1 MQWRKTVVSNK
12 PIPCLVGFGGI
23 TPAGRASHNL
33 SYSRMT
39 YDFQSEQEKINYLK
53 SVLSLCGLIDETL
66 DSSEINQFVKSK
78 EEEVL
83 NNTLMRQLDYK
94 FFRETF
100 WTYDYEMPANACAQ
114 LPFQLDPVKHYA
126 SRQHPKALGMS
137 ILGIADAIS
146 DTGLD
151 LKKKIDTYGRDKVG
165 CFAGCAVMNMDR
177 HSGDGLFASHPLGQR
192 ATSKHIS
199 FTLPEM
205 TADFINAYVTG
216 SLGITGHFIGACATS
231 LYNLNAGVEL
241 IKSGKSELVIVGA
254 AEAILGPPAYIGFSA
269 MGAMATDERMKNL
282 QALLG
287 EGEDLNYKNF
297 CRPFGDNMGMVCGE
311 SAGFAILMSDRLA
324 LETGANIRGAFL
336 NVNINADGNKK
347 SISGP
352 GAGNYFSVGKTFK
365 DIEKVFGEKVL
376 QNQSCFIAH
385 GTGTPLN
392 RITESHIMST
402 FAKEFQVGNMPVTS
416 VKSKLGHTMG
426 TAGMDQIWSA
436 LGALDSQKLS
446 GICTIPKLA
455 DDVFTENLDYFLE
468 DREFQDKKDIVF
480 LNSKGFGGNNATSAL
495 ISKDLTLD
503 LINKRYNSSELS
515 KWQGLQEKTL
525 ESRAQN
531 KLAAINNE
539 IEPIY
544 EFDKDV
550 LDLTDLD
557 ISRTNIKTSTGFDY
571 ELSSDLRDEDYS
583 V

>member
-1 MQWRKTVVSNK
+1 MAK
-12 PIPCLVGFGGI
+12 PIPCLVGFGGL
-23 TPAGRASHNL
+23 TPAGRGSHNL
-33 SYSRMT
+33 SYSRMI
-39 YDFQSEQEKINYLK
+39 YDLESEQNKFNYLK
-53 SVLSLCGLIDETL
+53 SVLTLCGLIDETTEAT
-66 DSSEINQFVKSK
+66 EIEQLILSK
-78 EEEVL
+78 ENEVL
-83 NNTLMRQLDYK
+83 ENTLMRKLDYE
-94 FFRETF
+94 FFRNTF
-100 WTYDYEMPANACAQ
+100 WSYDYEMPANACGQ
-114 LPFQLDPVKHYA
+114 LPYRLDPVTHYA

-137 ILGIADAIS
+137 IVGFTDAMS
-146 DTGLD
+146 DAGFD
-151 LKKKIDTYGRDKVG
+151 LRKEIDTYGRDKVG

-177 HSGDGLFASHPLGQR
+177 YSGDGLFASYPMGKR
-192 ATSKHIS
+192 ASSKHIS

-269 MGAMATDERMKNL
+269 MGAMATDERMTNL
-282 QALLG
+282 QQLLG
-287 EGEDLNYKNF
+287 EGDDLDYTKF

-324 LETGANIRGAFL
+324 LEVGANIRGCFL

-365 DIEKVFGEKVL
+365 DIETVFGSKTLQEK
-376 QNQSCFIAH
+376 SCFLAH

-392 RITESHIMST
+392 RITESHIIST
-402 FAKEFQVGNMPVTS
+402 FAKEFGIENLPVTS

-426 TAGMDQIWSA
+426 TAGMDQIWCG
-436 LGALDSQKLS
+436 LGALESQKLT

-455 DDVFTENLDYFLE
+455 DDVFKDNLDFFL
-468 DREFQDKKDIVF
+468 DNKEFSSQKDIAF

-495 ISKDLTLD
+495 ISSSLTEEL
-503 LINKRYNSSELS
+503 LQRRFTEKELKAWKKKREATLKLREKNFELAVNSD
-515 KWQGLQEKTL
+515 
-525 ESRAQN
+525 
-531 KLAAINNE
+531 

-550 LDLTDLD
+550 LDLTDLE
-557 ISRTNIKTSTGFDY
+557 ISKKNIKTKTGFNY
-571 ELSSDLRDEDYS
+571 ALNSDLTKSDF
-583 V
+583 

>member
-1 MQWRKTVVSNK
+1 MAK
-12 PIPCLVGFGGI
+12 PIPCLVGFGGL
-23 TPAGRASHNL
+23 TPAGRGSHNL
-33 SYSRMT
+33 SYSRMI
-39 YDFQSEQEKINYLK
+39 YDLESDQNKFNYLK
-53 SVLSLCGLIDETL
+53 SVLTLCGLIDETTEATQIEQL
-66 DSSEINQFVKSK
+66 ILSK
-78 EEEVL
+78 ENEVL
-83 NNTLMRQLDYK
+83 ENTLMRKLDYE
-94 FFRETF
+94 FFRNTF
-100 WTYDYEMPANACAQ
+100 WSYDYEMPANACGQ
-114 LPFQLDPVKHYA
+114 LPFRLDPVTHYA

-137 ILGIADAIS
+137 IVGFTDAMS
-146 DTGLD
+146 DAGFD
-151 LKKKIDTYGRDKVG
+151 LRKVIDSYGRDKVG

-177 HSGDGLFASHPLGQR
+177 YSGDGLFASYPMGKR
-192 ATSKHIS
+192 ASSKHIS

-269 MGAMATDERMKNL
+269 MGAMATDERMTNL
-282 QALLG
+282 QQLLG
-287 EGEDLNYKNF
+287 EGEDLNYTKF

-324 LETGANIRGAFL
+324 LEVGANIRGCFL

-365 DIEKVFGEKVL
+365 DIETVFGSKTLQEK
-376 QNQSCFIAH
+376 SCFLAH

-392 RITESHIMST
+392 RITESHIVST
-402 FAKEFQVGNMPVTS
+402 FAKEFGIENLPVTS

-426 TAGMDQIWSA
+426 TAGMDQIWCG
-436 LGALDSQKLS
+436 LGALESQKLT

-455 DDVFTENLDYFLE
+455 DDVFKENLDFFLE
-468 DREFQDKKDIVF
+468 NKEFNSQKDIAF

-495 ISKDLTLD
+495 ISSNLTEEL
-503 LINKRYNSSELS
+503 LQRRFTEKELKAWKKKREATLKLREKNFELAVNS
-515 KWQGLQEKTL
+515 
-525 ESRAQN
+525 
-531 KLAAINNE
+531 E
-539 IEPIY
+539 IKPIY

-550 LDLTDLD
+550 LDLTDLE
-557 ISRTNIKTSTGFDY
+557 ISKKNIKTKTGFNY
-571 ELSSDLRDEDYS
+571 ALNSDLTKSDF
-583 V
+583 

>member
-1 MQWRKTVVSNK
+1 MAK
-12 PIPCLVGFGGI
+12 PIPCLVGFGGL
-23 TPAGRASHNL
+23 TPAGRGSHNL
-33 SYSRMT
+33 SYSRMI
-39 YDFQSEQEKINYLK
+39 YDLESDQNKFNYLK
-53 SVLSLCGLIDETL
+53 SVLTLCGLIDETTEAT
-66 DSSEINQFVKSK
+66 EIEQLILSK
-78 EEEVL
+78 ENEVL
-83 NNTLMRQLDYK
+83 ENTLMRKLDYE
-94 FFRETF
+94 FFRNTF
-100 WTYDYEMPANACAQ
+100 WSYDYEMPANACGQ
-114 LPFQLDPVKHYA
+114 LPFRLDPVTHYA

-137 ILGIADAIS
+137 IVGFTDAMS
-146 DTGLD
+146 DAGFD
-151 LKKKIDTYGRDKVG
+151 LRKEIDTYGRDKVG

-177 HSGDGLFASHPLGQR
+177 YSGDGLFASYPMGKR
-192 ATSKHIS
+192 ASSKHIS

-269 MGAMATDERMKNL
+269 MGAMATDERMTNL
-282 QALLG
+282 QQLLG
-287 EGEDLNYKNF
+287 EGDDLDYTKF

-324 LETGANIRGAFL
+324 LEVGANIRGCFL

-365 DIEKVFGEKVL
+365 DIETVFGSKTLQEK
-376 QNQSCFIAH
+376 SCFLAH

-392 RITESHIMST
+392 RITESHIVST
-402 FAKEFQVGNMPVTS
+402 FAKEFGIENLPVTS

-426 TAGMDQIWSA
+426 TAGMDQIWCG
-436 LGALDSQKLS
+436 LGALESQKLT

-455 DDVFTENLDYFLE
+455 DDVFKENLDFFLE
-468 DREFQDKKDIVF
+468 NKEFNSQKDIAF

-495 ISKDLTLD
+495 ISSNLTEEL
-503 LINKRYNSSELS
+503 LQRRFTEKELKAWKKKREATLKLREKNFEL
-515 KWQGLQEKTL
+515 
-525 ESRAQN
+525 
-531 KLAAINNE
+531 AINSD

-550 LDLTDLD
+550 LDLTDLE
-557 ISRTNIKTSTGFDY
+557 ISKKNIKTKTGFNY
-571 ELSSDLRDEDYS
+571 ALNSDLTKSDF
-583 V
+583 

>member
-1 MQWRKTVVSNK
+1 MAK
-12 PIPCLVGFGGI
+12 PIPCLVGFGGL
-23 TPAGRASHNL
+23 TPAGRGSHNL
-33 SYSRMT
+33 SYSRMI
-39 YDFQSEQEKINYLK
+39 YDLESEQNKFNYLK
-53 SVLSLCGLIDETL
+53 SVLTLCGLIDETTEAP
-66 DSSEINQFVKSK
+66 EIEQLILSK
-78 EEEVL
+78 ENEVL
-83 NNTLMRQLDYK
+83 ENTLMRKLDYE
-94 FFRETF
+94 FFRNTF
-100 WTYDYEMPANACAQ
+100 WSYDYEMPANACGQ
-114 LPFQLDPVKHYA
+114 LPYRLDPVTHYA

-137 ILGIADAIS
+137 IVGFTDAMS
-146 DTGLD
+146 DAGLD
-151 LKKKIDTYGRDKVG
+151 LRKEIDTYGRDKVG

-177 HSGDGLFASHPLGQR
+177 YSGDGLFASYPMGKR
-192 ATSKHIS
+192 ASSKHIS

-269 MGAMATDERMKNL
+269 MGAMATDERMTNL
-282 QALLG
+282 QQLLG
-287 EGEDLNYKNF
+287 EGDDLDYTKF

-324 LETGANIRGAFL
+324 LEVGANIRGCFL

-365 DIEKVFGEKVL
+365 DIETVFGTKTLQEK
-376 QNQSCFIAH
+376 SCFLAH

-392 RITESHIMST
+392 RITESHIVST
-402 FAKEFQVGNMPVTS
+402 FAKEFGIENLPVTS

-426 TAGMDQIWSA
+426 TAGMDQIWCG
-436 LGALDSQKLS
+436 LGALESQKLT

-455 DDVFTENLDYFLE
+455 DDVFKENLDFFLE
-468 DREFQDKKDIVF
+468 NKEFNSQKDIAF

-495 ISKDLTLD
+495 ISSNLTEEL
-503 LINKRYNSSELS
+503 LQRRFTEKELKAWKKKREATLQLREKNFELAVNSD
-515 KWQGLQEKTL
+515 
-525 ESRAQN
+525 
-531 KLAAINNE
+531 

-550 LDLTDLD
+550 LDLTDLE
-557 ISRTNIKTSTGFDY
+557 ISKKSIKTKTGFDY
-571 ELSSDLRDEDYS
+571 ALNSDLTKSDF
-583 V
+583 

>member
-1 MQWRKTVVSNK
+1 MAK
-12 PIPCLVGFGGI
+12 PIPCLVGFGGL
-23 TPAGRASHNL
+23 TPAGRGSHNL
-33 SYSRMT
+33 SYSRMI
-39 YDFQSEQEKINYLK
+39 YDLESDQNKFNYLK
-53 SVLSLCGLIDETL
+53 SVLTLCDLIDETTEAP
-66 DSSEINQFVKSK
+66 EIEQLILSK
-78 EEEVL
+78 ENEVL
-83 NNTLMRQLDYK
+83 ENTLMRKLDYE
-94 FFRETF
+94 FFRNTF
-100 WTYDYEMPANACAQ
+100 WSYDYEMPANACGQ
-114 LPFQLDPVKHYA
+114 LPFRLDPVTHYA

-137 ILGIADAIS
+137 IVGFTDAMS
-146 DTGLD
+146 DAGFD
-151 LKKKIDTYGRDKVG
+151 LRKEIDSYGRDKVG

-177 HSGDGLFASHPLGQR
+177 YSGDGLFASYPMGKR
-192 ATSKHIS
+192 ASSKHIS

-269 MGAMATDERMKNL
+269 MGAMATDERMTNL
-282 QALLG
+282 QQLLG
-287 EGEDLNYKNF
+287 EGEDLDYTKF

-311 SAGFAILMSDRLA
+311 SAGFAVLMSDRLA
-324 LETGANIRGAFL
+324 LEVGANIRGCFL

-365 DIEKVFGEKVL
+365 DIETVFGSKTLQEK
-376 QNQSCFIAH
+376 SCFLAH

-392 RITESHIMST
+392 RITESHILST
-402 FAKEFQVGNMPVTS
+402 FAKEFGIENLPVTS

-426 TAGMDQIWSA
+426 TAGMDQIWCG
-436 LGALDSQKLS
+436 LGALESQKLT

-455 DDVFTENLDYFLE
+455 DDVFKDNLDFFLE
-468 DREFQDKKDIVF
+468 NKEFNSQKDIAF

-495 ISKDLTLD
+495 ISSKLTEELLQRRFTD
-503 LINKRYNSSELS
+503 KELKAWKKKREATLKLREKNFELAVNSD
-515 KWQGLQEKTL
+515 
-525 ESRAQN
+525 
-531 KLAAINNE
+531 

-550 LDLTDLD
+550 LDLTDLE
-557 ISRTNIKTSTGFDY
+557 ISKKNIKTKTGFNY
-571 ELSSDLRDEDYS
+571 ALNSDLTKSDF
-583 V
+583 

>member
-1 MQWRKTVVSNK
+1 MAK
-12 PIPCLVGFGGI
+12 PIPCLVGYGGL
-23 TPAGRASHNL
+23 TPAGRGSHNL
-33 SYSRMT
+33 SYSRMI
-39 YDFQSEQEKINYLK
+39 YDLESDQNKFNYLK
-53 SVLSLCGLIDETL
+53 SVLTLCGLIDETTEAP
-66 DSSEINQFVKSK
+66 EIEQLILSK
-78 EEEVL
+78 ENEVL
-83 NNTLMRQLDYK
+83 ENTLMRKLDYE
-94 FFRETF
+94 FFRNTF
-100 WTYDYEMPANACAQ
+100 WSYDYEMPANACGQ
-114 LPFQLDPVKHYA
+114 LPFRLDPVTHYA

-137 ILGIADAIS
+137 IVGFTDAMS
-146 DTGLD
+146 DAGFD
-151 LKKKIDTYGRDKVG
+151 LRKEIDSYGRDKVG

-177 HSGDGLFASHPLGQR
+177 YSGDGLFASYPMGKR
-192 ATSKHIS
+192 ASSKHIS

-269 MGAMATDERMKNL
+269 MGAMATDERMTNL
-282 QALLG
+282 QQLLG
-287 EGEDLNYKNF
+287 EGEDLDYTKF

-324 LETGANIRGAFL
+324 LEVGANIRGCFL

-365 DIEKVFGEKVL
+365 DIETVFGAKTLQEK
-376 QNQSCFIAH
+376 SCFLAH

-392 RITESHIMST
+392 RITESHIVST
-402 FAKEFQVGNMPVTS
+402 FAKEFGIENLPVTS

-426 TAGMDQIWSA
+426 TAGMDQIWCG
-436 LGALDSQKLS
+436 LGALESQKLT

-455 DDVFTENLDYFLE
+455 DDVFKENLDFFLE
-468 DREFQDKKDIVF
+468 NKEFNSQKDIAF

-495 ISKDLTLD
+495 ISSNLTEEL
-503 LINKRYNSSELS
+503 LQRRFTEKELKAWKKKREATLQLREKNFELAVNSD
-515 KWQGLQEKTL
+515 
-525 ESRAQN
+525 
-531 KLAAINNE
+531 

-550 LDLTDLD
+550 LDLTDLE
-557 ISRTNIKTSTGFDY
+557 ISKKSIKTKTGFDY
-571 ELSSDLRDEDYS
+571 ALNSDLTKSDF
-583 V
+583 

>member
-1 MQWRKTVVSNK
+1 MAK
-12 PIPCLVGFGGI
+12 PIPCLVGFGGL
-23 TPAGRASHNL
+23 TPAGRGSHNL
-33 SYSRMT
+33 SYSRMI
-39 YDFQSEQEKINYLK
+39 YDLESDQNKFNYLK
-53 SVLSLCGLIDETL
+53 SVLTLCGLIDETTEAP
-66 DSSEINQFVKSK
+66 EIEQLILSK
-78 EEEVL
+78 ENEVL
-83 NNTLMRQLDYK
+83 ENTLMRKLDYE
-94 FFRETF
+94 FFRNTF
-100 WTYDYEMPANACAQ
+100 WSYDYEMPANACGQ
-114 LPFQLDPVKHYA
+114 LPYRLDPVTHYA

-137 ILGIADAIS
+137 IVGFTDAMS
-146 DTGLD
+146 DAGFD
-151 LKKKIDTYGRDKVG
+151 LRKEIDTYGRDKVG

-177 HSGDGLFASHPLGQR
+177 YSGDGLFASYPMGKR
-192 ATSKHIS
+192 ASSKHIS

-269 MGAMATDERMKNL
+269 MGAMATDERMTNL
-282 QALLG
+282 QQLLG
-287 EGEDLNYKNF
+287 EGDDLDYTKF

-324 LETGANIRGAFL
+324 LEVGANIRGCFL

-365 DIEKVFGEKVL
+365 DIETVFGSKTLQEK
-376 QNQSCFIAH
+376 SCFLAH

-392 RITESHIMST
+392 RITESHIIST
-402 FAKEFQVGNMPVTS
+402 FAKEFRIENLPVTS

-426 TAGMDQIWSA
+426 TAGMDQIWCG
-436 LGALDSQKLS
+436 LGALESQKLT

-455 DDVFTENLDYFLE
+455 DDVFKDNLDFFL
-468 DREFQDKKDIVF
+468 DNKEFGSQKDIAF

-495 ISKDLTLD
+495 ISSSLTEEL
-503 LINKRYNSSELS
+503 LQRRFTEKELKTWKKKREATLKLREKNFEQAVNSD
-515 KWQGLQEKTL
+515 
-525 ESRAQN
+525 
-531 KLAAINNE
+531 

-550 LDLTDLD
+550 LDLTDLE
-557 ISRTNIKTSTGFDY
+557 ISKKNIKTKTGFNY
-571 ELSSDLRDEDYS
+571 ALNSDLTKSDF
-583 V
+583 

>member
-1 MQWRKTVVSNK
+1 MAK
-12 PIPCLVGFGGI
+12 PIPCLVGFGGL
-23 TPAGRASHNL
+23 TPAGRGSHNL
-33 SYSRMT
+33 SYSRMI
-39 YDFQSEQEKINYLK
+39 YDLESEQNKFNYLK
-53 SVLSLCGLIDETL
+53 SVLTLCGLIDETTEAP
-66 DSSEINQFVKSK
+66 EIEQLILSK
-78 EEEVL
+78 ENEVL
-83 NNTLMRQLDYK
+83 ENTLMRKLDYE
-94 FFRETF
+94 FFRNTF
-100 WTYDYEMPANACAQ
+100 WSYDYEMPANACGQ
-114 LPFQLDPVKHYA
+114 LPYRLDPVTHYA

-137 ILGIADAIS
+137 IVGFTDAMS
-146 DTGLD
+146 DAGFD
-151 LKKKIDTYGRDKVG
+151 LRKEIDTYGRDKVG

-177 HSGDGLFASHPLGQR
+177 YSGDGLFASYPMGKR
-192 ATSKHIS
+192 ASSKHIS

-269 MGAMATDERMKNL
+269 MGAMATDERMTNL
-282 QALLG
+282 QQLLG
-287 EGEDLNYKNF
+287 EGDDLDYTKF

-324 LETGANIRGAFL
+324 LEVGANIRGCFL

-365 DIEKVFGEKVL
+365 DIETVFGSKTLQEK
-376 QNQSCFIAH
+376 SCFLAH

-392 RITESHIMST
+392 RITESHIIST
-402 FAKEFQVGNMPVTS
+402 FAKEFGIQNLPVTS

-426 TAGMDQIWSA
+426 TAGMDQIWCG
-436 LGALDSQKLS
+436 LGALESQKLT

-455 DDVFTENLDYFLE
+455 DDVFKDNLDFFL
-468 DREFQDKKDIVF
+468 DNKEFSSQKDIAF

-495 ISKDLTLD
+495 ISSSLTEEL
-503 LINKRYNSSELS
+503 LQRRFTEKELKAWKKKREATLKLREKNFEQAVNSD
-515 KWQGLQEKTL
+515 
-525 ESRAQN
+525 
-531 KLAAINNE
+531 

-550 LDLTDLD
+550 LDLTDLE
-557 ISRTNIKTSTGFDY
+557 ISKKNIKTKTGFNY
-571 ELSSDLRDEDYS
+571 ALNSDLTKSDF
-583 V
+583 

>member
-1 MQWRKTVVSNK
+1 MAK
-12 PIPCLVGFGGI
+12 PIPCLVGFGGL
-23 TPAGRASHNL
+23 TPAGRGSHNL
-33 SYSRMT
+33 SYSRMI
-39 YDFQSEQEKINYLK
+39 YDLESDQNKFNYLK
-53 SVLSLCGLIDETL
+53 SVLTLCGLIDETTEAT
-66 DSSEINQFVKSK
+66 EIEQLILSK
-78 EEEVL
+78 ENEVL
-83 NNTLMRQLDYK
+83 ENTLMRKLDYE
-94 FFRETF
+94 FFRNTF
-100 WTYDYEMPANACAQ
+100 WSYDYEMPANACGQ
-114 LPFQLDPVKHYA
+114 LPFRLDPVTHYA

-137 ILGIADAIS
+137 IVGFTDAMS
-146 DTGLD
+146 DAGFD
-151 LKKKIDTYGRDKVG
+151 LRKEIDTYGRDKVG

-177 HSGDGLFASHPLGQR
+177 YSGDGLFASYPMGKR
-192 ATSKHIS
+192 ASSKHIS

-269 MGAMATDERMKNL
+269 MGAMATDERMTNL
-282 QALLG
+282 QQLLG
-287 EGEDLNYKNF
+287 EGDDLDYTKF

-324 LETGANIRGAFL
+324 LEVGANIRGCFL

-365 DIEKVFGEKVL
+365 DIETVFGSKTLQEK
-376 QNQSCFIAH
+376 SCFLAH

-392 RITESHIMST
+392 RITESHIVST
-402 FAKEFQVGNMPVTS
+402 FAKEFGIENLPVTS

-426 TAGMDQIWSA
+426 TAGMDQIWCG
-436 LGALDSQKLS
+436 LGALESQKLT

-455 DDVFTENLDYFLE
+455 DDVFKDNLDFFLE
-468 DREFQDKKDIVF
+468 NKEFNSQKDIAF

-495 ISKDLTLD
+495 ISSNLTEELLQRRFTD
-503 LINKRYNSSELS
+503 KELKAWKKKRETTLKLREKNFELAVNSD
-515 KWQGLQEKTL
+515 
-525 ESRAQN
+525 
-531 KLAAINNE
+531 

-550 LDLTDLD
+550 LDLTDLE
-557 ISRTNIKTSTGFDY
+557 ISKKNIKTKTGFNY
-571 ELSSDLRDEDYS
+571 ALNSDLTKSDF
-583 V
+583 

>member
-1 MQWRKTVVSNK
+1 MAK
-12 PIPCLVGFGGI
+12 PIPCLVGFGGL
-23 TPAGRASHNL
+23 TPAGRGSHNL
-33 SYSRMT
+33 SYSRMI
-39 YDFQSEQEKINYLK
+39 YDLESDQNKFNYLK
-53 SVLSLCGLIDETL
+53 SVLTLCGLIDETTEAT
-66 DSSEINQFVKSK
+66 EIERLILSK
-78 EEEVL
+78 ENEVL
-83 NNTLMRQLDYK
+83 ENTLMRKLDYE
-94 FFRETF
+94 FFRNTF
-100 WTYDYEMPANACAQ
+100 WSYDYEMPANACGQ
-114 LPFQLDPVKHYA
+114 LPFRLDPVTHYA

-137 ILGIADAIS
+137 IVGFTDAMS
-146 DTGLD
+146 DAGFD
-151 LKKKIDTYGRDKVG
+151 LRKEIDTYGRDKVG

-177 HSGDGLFASHPLGQR
+177 YSGDGLFASYPMGKR
-192 ATSKHIS
+192 ASSKHIS

-269 MGAMATDERMKNL
+269 MGAMATDERMTNL
-282 QALLG
+282 QQLLG
-287 EGEDLNYKNF
+287 EGDDLDYTKF

-324 LETGANIRGAFL
+324 LEVGANIRGCFL

-365 DIEKVFGEKVL
+365 DIETVFGSKTLQEK
-376 QNQSCFIAH
+376 SCFLAH

-392 RITESHIMST
+392 RITESHIVST
-402 FAKEFQVGNMPVTS
+402 FAKEFGIENLPVTS

-426 TAGMDQIWSA
+426 TAGMDQIWCG
-436 LGALDSQKLS
+436 LGALESQKLT

-455 DDVFTENLDYFLE
+455 DDVFKDNLDFFLE
-468 DREFQDKKDIVF
+468 NKEFNSQKDIAF

-495 ISKDLTLD
+495 ISSNLTEEL
-503 LINKRYNSSELS
+503 LQRRFTEKELKAWKKKREATLKLREKNFELAVNSD
-515 KWQGLQEKTL
+515 
-525 ESRAQN
+525 
-531 KLAAINNE
+531 

-550 LDLTDLD
+550 LDLTDLE
-557 ISRTNIKTSTGFDY
+557 ISKKNIKTKTGFNY
-571 ELSSDLRDEDYS
+571 ALNSDLTKSDF
-583 V
+583 

>member
-1 MQWRKTVVSNK
+1 MAK
-12 PIPCLVGFGGI
+12 PIPCLVGFGGL
-23 TPAGRASHNL
+23 TPAGRGSHNL
-33 SYSRMT
+33 SYSRMI
-39 YDFQSEQEKINYLK
+39 YDLESEQNKFNYLK
-53 SVLSLCGLIDETL
+53 SVLTLCGLIDETTEAP
-66 DSSEINQFVKSK
+66 EIEQLILSK
-78 EEEVL
+78 ENEVL
-83 NNTLMRQLDYK
+83 ENTLMRKLDYE
-94 FFRETF
+94 FFRNTF
-100 WTYDYEMPANACAQ
+100 WSYDYEMPANACGQ
-114 LPFQLDPVKHYA
+114 LPYRLDPVTHYA

-137 ILGIADAIS
+137 IVGFTDAMS
-146 DTGLD
+146 DAGFD
-151 LKKKIDTYGRDKVG
+151 LRKEIDTYGRDKVG

-177 HSGDGLFASHPLGQR
+177 YSGDGLFASYPMGKR
-192 ATSKHIS
+192 ASSKHIS

-269 MGAMATDERMKNL
+269 MGAMATDERMTNL
-282 QALLG
+282 QQLLG
-287 EGEDLNYKNF
+287 EGDDLDYTKF

-324 LETGANIRGAFL
+324 LEVGANIRGCFL

-365 DIEKVFGEKVL
+365 DIETVFGSKTLQEKSFFL
-376 QNQSCFIAH
+376 AH

-392 RITESHIMST
+392 RITESHIIST
-402 FAKEFQVGNMPVTS
+402 FAKEFGIENLPVTS

-426 TAGMDQIWSA
+426 TAGMDQIWCG
-436 LGALDSQKLS
+436 LGALESQKLT

-455 DDVFTENLDYFLE
+455 DDVFKDNLDFFL
-468 DREFQDKKDIVF
+468 DNKEFSSQKDIAF

-495 ISKDLTLD
+495 ISSSLTEEL
-503 LINKRYNSSELS
+503 LQRRFTEKELKAWKKKREATLKLREKNFELAVNSD
-515 KWQGLQEKTL
+515 
-525 ESRAQN
+525 
-531 KLAAINNE
+531 

-550 LDLTDLD
+550 LDLTDLE
-557 ISRTNIKTSTGFDY
+557 ISKKNIKTKTGFNY
-571 ELSSDLRDEDYS
+571 ALNSDLTKSDF
-583 V
+583 

>member
-1 MQWRKTVVSNK
+1 MAK
-12 PIPCLVGFGGI
+12 PIPCLVGFGGL
-23 TPAGRASHNL
+23 TPAGRGSHNL
-33 SYSRMT
+33 SYSRMI
-39 YDFQSEQEKINYLK
+39 YDLESDQNKFNYLK
-53 SVLSLCGLIDETL
+53 SVLTLCGLIDETTEAP
-66 DSSEINQFVKSK
+66 EIEQLILSK
-78 EEEVL
+78 ENEVL
-83 NNTLMRQLDYK
+83 ENTLMRKLDYE
-94 FFRETF
+94 FFRNTF
-100 WTYDYEMPANACAQ
+100 WSYDYEMPANACGQ
-114 LPFQLDPVKHYA
+114 LPFRLDPVTHYA

-137 ILGIADAIS
+137 IVGFTDAMS
-146 DTGLD
+146 DAGFD
-151 LKKKIDTYGRDKVG
+151 LRKEIDTYGRDKVG

-177 HSGDGLFASHPLGQR
+177 YSGDGLFASYPMGKR
-192 ATSKHIS
+192 ASSKHIS

-269 MGAMATDERMKNL
+269 MGAMATDERMTNL
-282 QALLG
+282 QQLLG
-287 EGEDLNYKNF
+287 EGDDLDYTKF

-324 LETGANIRGAFL
+324 LEVGANIRGCFL

-365 DIEKVFGEKVL
+365 DIETVFGSKTLQEK
-376 QNQSCFIAH
+376 SCFLAH

-392 RITESHIMST
+392 RVTESHIVST
-402 FAKEFQVGNMPVTS
+402 FAKEFGIENLPVTS

-426 TAGMDQIWSA
+426 TAGMDQIWCG
-436 LGALDSQKLS
+436 LGALESQKLT

-455 DDVFTENLDYFLE
+455 DDVFKDNLDFFLE
-468 DREFQDKKDIVF
+468 NKEFNSQKDIAF

-495 ISKDLTLD
+495 ISSNLTEEL
-503 LINKRYNSSELS
+503 LQRRFTEKELKAWKKKREATLKLREKNFELAVNSD
-515 KWQGLQEKTL
+515 
-525 ESRAQN
+525 
-531 KLAAINNE
+531 

-550 LDLTDLD
+550 LDLTDLE
-557 ISRTNIKTSTGFDY
+557 ISKKNIKTKTGFNY
-571 ELSSDLRDEDYS
+571 ALNSDLTKSDF
-583 V
+583 

>member
-1 MQWRKTVVSNK
+1 MAK
-12 PIPCLVGFGGI
+12 PIPCLVGFGGL
-23 TPAGRASHNL
+23 TPAGRGSHNL
-33 SYSRMT
+33 SYSRMI
-39 YDFQSEQEKINYLK
+39 YDLESDQNKFNYLK
-53 SVLSLCGLIDETL
+53 SVLTLCGLIDETTEAT
-66 DSSEINQFVKSK
+66 EIEQLILSK
-78 EEEVL
+78 ENEVL
-83 NNTLMRQLDYK
+83 ENTLMRKLDYE
-94 FFRETF
+94 FFRNTF
-100 WTYDYEMPANACAQ
+100 WSYDYEMPANACGQ
-114 LPFQLDPVKHYA
+114 LPFRLDPVTHYA

-137 ILGIADAIS
+137 IVGFTDAMS
-146 DTGLD
+146 DAGLD
-151 LKKKIDTYGRDKVG
+151 LRKEIDTYGRDKVG

-177 HSGDGLFASHPLGQR
+177 YSGDGLFASYPMGKR
-192 ATSKHIS
+192 ASSKHIS

-269 MGAMATDERMKNL
+269 MGAMATDERMTNL
-282 QALLG
+282 QQLLG
-287 EGEDLNYKNF
+287 EGDDLDYTKF

-324 LETGANIRGAFL
+324 LEVGANIRGCFL

-365 DIEKVFGEKVL
+365 DIETVFGSKTLQEK
-376 QNQSCFIAH
+376 SCFLAH

-392 RITESHIMST
+392 RITESHIVST
-402 FAKEFQVGNMPVTS
+402 FAKEFGIENLPVTS

-426 TAGMDQIWSA
+426 TAGMDQIWCG
-436 LGALDSQKLS
+436 LGALESQKLT

-455 DDVFTENLDYFLE
+455 DDVFKENLDFFLE
-468 DREFQDKKDIVF
+468 NKEFNSQKDIAF

-495 ISKDLTLD
+495 ISSNLTEELLQRRFTD
-503 LINKRYNSSELS
+503 KELKAWKKKREATLKLREKNFELAVNSD
-515 KWQGLQEKTL
+515 
-525 ESRAQN
+525 
-531 KLAAINNE
+531 

-550 LDLTDLD
+550 LDLTDLE
-557 ISRTNIKTSTGFDY
+557 ISKKNIKTKTGFNY
-571 ELSSDLRDEDYS
+571 ALNSDLTKSDF
-583 V
+583 

>member
-1 MQWRKTVVSNK
+1 MAK
-12 PIPCLVGFGGI
+12 PIPCLVGFGGL
-23 TPAGRASHNL
+23 TPAGRGSHNL
-33 SYSRMT
+33 SYSRMI
-39 YDFQSEQEKINYLK
+39 YDLESDQNKFNYLK
-53 SVLSLCGLIDETL
+53 SVLTLCGLIDETTEAT
-66 DSSEINQFVKSK
+66 EIEQLILSK
-78 EEEVL
+78 ENEVL
-83 NNTLMRQLDYK
+83 ENTLMRKLDYE
-94 FFRETF
+94 FFRNTF
-100 WTYDYEMPANACAQ
+100 WSYDYEMPANACGQ
-114 LPFQLDPVKHYA
+114 LPFRLDPVTHYA

-137 ILGIADAIS
+137 IVGFTDAMS
-146 DTGLD
+146 DAGFD
-151 LKKKIDTYGRDKVG
+151 LRKEIDTYGRDKVG

-177 HSGDGLFASHPLGQR
+177 YSGDGLFASYPMGKR
-192 ATSKHIS
+192 ASSKHIS

-269 MGAMATDERMKNL
+269 MGAMATDERMTNL
-282 QALLG
+282 QQLLG
-287 EGEDLNYKNF
+287 EGDDLDYTKF

-324 LETGANIRGAFL
+324 LEVGANIRGCFL

-365 DIEKVFGEKVL
+365 DIETVFGSKTLQEK
-376 QNQSCFIAH
+376 SCFLAH

-392 RITESHIMST
+392 RINESHIVST
-402 FAKEFQVGNMPVTS
+402 FAKEFGIENLPVTS

-426 TAGMDQIWSA
+426 TAGMDQIWCG
-436 LGALDSQKLS
+436 LGALESQKLT

-455 DDVFTENLDYFLE
+455 DDVFKDNLDFFLE
-468 DREFQDKKDIVF
+468 NKEFNSQKDIAF

-495 ISKDLTLD
+495 ISSNLTEELLQRRFTD
-503 LINKRYNSSELS
+503 KELKAWKKKREATLKLREKNFELAVNSD
-515 KWQGLQEKTL
+515 
-525 ESRAQN
+525 
-531 KLAAINNE
+531 

-550 LDLTDLD
+550 LDLTDLE
-557 ISRTNIKTSTGFDY
+557 ISKKNIKTKTGFNY
-571 ELSSDLRDEDYS
+571 ALNSDLTKSDF
-583 V
+583 

>member
-1 MQWRKTVVSNK
+1 MAK
-12 PIPCLVGFGGI
+12 PIPCLVGFGGL
-23 TPAGRASHNL
+23 TPAGRGSHNL
-33 SYSRMT
+33 SYSRMI
-39 YDFQSEQEKINYLK
+39 YDLESDQNKFNYLK
-53 SVLSLCGLIDETL
+53 SVLTLCGLIDETTEAP
-66 DSSEINQFVKSK
+66 EIEQLILSK
-78 EEEVL
+78 ENEVL
-83 NNTLMRQLDYK
+83 ENTLMRKLDYE
-94 FFRETF
+94 FFRNTF
-100 WTYDYEMPANACAQ
+100 WSYDYEMPANACGQ
-114 LPFQLDPVKHYA
+114 LPFRLDPVTHYA

-137 ILGIADAIS
+137 IVGFTDAMS
-146 DTGLD
+146 DTGFD
-151 LKKKIDTYGRDKVG
+151 LRKEIDSYGRDKVG

-177 HSGDGLFASHPLGQR
+177 YSGDGLFASYPMGKR
-192 ATSKHIS
+192 ASSKHIS

-269 MGAMATDERMKNL
+269 MGAMATDERMTNL
-282 QALLG
+282 QQLLG
-287 EGEDLNYKNF
+287 EGEDLDYTKF

-324 LETGANIRGAFL
+324 LEVGANIRGCFL

-365 DIEKVFGEKVL
+365 DIETVFGSKTLQEK
-376 QNQSCFIAH
+376 SCFLAH

-392 RITESHIMST
+392 RITESHIVST
-402 FAKEFQVGNMPVTS
+402 FAKEFGIENLPVTS

-426 TAGMDQIWSA
+426 TAGMDQIWCG
-436 LGALDSQKLS
+436 LGALESQKLT

-455 DDVFTENLDYFLE
+455 DDVFKENLDFFLE
-468 DREFQDKKDIVF
+468 NKEFNSQKDIAF

-495 ISKDLTLD
+495 ISSNLTEAL
-503 LINKRYNSSELS
+503 LKRRFTDKELKAWKKKREATLKLREKNFELAVNSD
-515 KWQGLQEKTL
+515 
-525 ESRAQN
+525 
-531 KLAAINNE
+531 

-550 LDLTDLD
+550 LDLTDLE
-557 ISRTNIKTSTGFDY
+557 ISKKNIKTKTGFDY
-571 ELSSDLRDEDYS
+571 ALNSDLTKSDF
-583 V
+583 

>member
-1 MQWRKTVVSNK
+1 MAK
-12 PIPCLVGFGGI
+12 PIPCLVGFGGL
-23 TPAGRASHNL
+23 TPAGRGSHNL
-33 SYSRMT
+33 SYSRMI
-39 YDFQSEQEKINYLK
+39 YDLESDQNKFNYLK
-53 SVLSLCGLIDETL
+53 SVLTLCGLIDETTEAP
-66 DSSEINQFVKSK
+66 EIEQLILSK
-78 EEEVL
+78 ENEVL
-83 NNTLMRQLDYK
+83 ENTLMRKLDYE
-94 FFRETF
+94 FFRNTF
-100 WTYDYEMPANACAQ
+100 WSYDYEMPANACGQ
-114 LPFQLDPVKHYA
+114 LPFRLDPVTHYA

-137 ILGIADAIS
+137 IVGFTDAMS
-146 DTGLD
+146 DAGFD
-151 LKKKIDTYGRDKVG
+151 LRKEIDSYGRDKVG

-177 HSGDGLFASHPLGQR
+177 YSGDGLFASHPMGKR
-192 ATSKHIS
+192 ASSKHIS

-269 MGAMATDERMKNL
+269 MGAMATDERMTNL
-282 QALLG
+282 QQLLG
-287 EGEDLNYKNF
+287 EGEDLDYTKF

-324 LETGANIRGAFL
+324 LEVGANIRGCFL

-365 DIEKVFGEKVL
+365 DIETVFGSKTLQEK
-376 QNQSCFIAH
+376 SCFLAH

-392 RITESHIMST
+392 RITESHIVST
-402 FAKEFQVGNMPVTS
+402 FAKEFGIENLPVTS

-426 TAGMDQIWSA
+426 TAGMDQIWCG
-436 LGALDSQKLS
+436 LGALESQKLT

-455 DDVFTENLDYFLE
+455 DDVFKENLDFFLE
-468 DREFQDKKDIVF
+468 NKEFNSQKDIAF

-495 ISKDLTLD
+495 ISSNLTEELLQRRFTD
-503 LINKRYNSSELS
+503 KELKAWKKKRETTLKLREKNFELAVNSD
-515 KWQGLQEKTL
+515 
-525 ESRAQN
+525 
-531 KLAAINNE
+531 

-550 LDLTDLD
+550 LDLTDLE
-557 ISRTNIKTSTGFDY
+557 ISKKNIKTKTGFNY
-571 ELSSDLRDEDYS
+571 ALNSDLTKSDF
-583 V
+583 

>member
-1 MQWRKTVVSNK
+1 MAK
-12 PIPCLVGFGGI
+12 PIPCLVGFGGL
-23 TPAGRASHNL
+23 TPAGRGSHNL
-33 SYSRMT
+33 SYSRMI
-39 YDFQSEQEKINYLK
+39 YDLESEQNKFNYLK
-53 SVLSLCGLIDETL
+53 SVLTLCGLIDETTEAP
-66 DSSEINQFVKSK
+66 EIEQLILSK
-78 EEEVL
+78 ENEVL
-83 NNTLMRQLDYK
+83 ENTLMRKLDYE
-94 FFRETF
+94 FFRNTF
-100 WTYDYEMPANACAQ
+100 WSYDYEMPANACGQ
-114 LPFQLDPVKHYA
+114 LPYRLDPVTHYA

-137 ILGIADAIS
+137 IVGFTDAMS
-146 DTGLD
+146 DAGLD
-151 LKKKIDTYGRDKVG
+151 LRKEIDTYGRDKVG

-177 HSGDGLFASHPLGQR
+177 YSGDGLFASYPMGKR
-192 ATSKHIS
+192 ASSKHIS

-269 MGAMATDERMKNL
+269 MGAMATDERMTNL
-282 QALLG
+282 QQLLG
-287 EGEDLNYKNF
+287 EGDDLDYTKF

-324 LETGANIRGAFL
+324 LEVGANIRGCFL

-365 DIEKVFGEKVL
+365 DIETVFGSKTLQEK
-376 QNQSCFIAH
+376 SCFLAH

-392 RITESHIMST
+392 RITESHIIST
-402 FAKEFQVGNMPVTS
+402 FAKEFGIQNLPVTS

-426 TAGMDQIWSA
+426 TAGMDQIWCG
-436 LGALDSQKLS
+436 LGALESQKLT

-455 DDVFTENLDYFLE
+455 DDVFKDNLDFFL
-468 DREFQDKKDIVF
+468 DNKEFSSQKDIAF

-495 ISKDLTLD
+495 ISSSLTEEL
-503 LINKRYNSSELS
+503 LQRRFTEKELKAWKKKREATLKLREKNFELAVNSD
-515 KWQGLQEKTL
+515 
-525 ESRAQN
+525 
-531 KLAAINNE
+531 

-550 LDLTDLD
+550 FDLTDLE
-557 ISRTNIKTSTGFDY
+557 ISKKNIKTKTGFNY
-571 ELSSDLRDEDYS
+571 ALNSDLTKSDF
-583 V
+583 

>member
-1 MQWRKTVVSNK
+1 MAK
-12 PIPCLVGFGGI
+12 PIPCLVGFGGL
-23 TPAGRASHNL
+23 TPAGRGSHNL
-33 SYSRMT
+33 SYSRMI
-39 YDFQSEQEKINYLK
+39 YDLESEQNKFNYLK
-53 SVLSLCGLIDETL
+53 SVLTLCGLIDETTEAP
-66 DSSEINQFVKSK
+66 EIEQLILSK
-78 EEEVL
+78 ENEVL
-83 NNTLMRQLDYK
+83 ENTLMRKLDYE
-94 FFRETF
+94 FFRNTF
-100 WTYDYEMPANACAQ
+100 WSYDYEMPANACGQ
-114 LPFQLDPVKHYA
+114 LPYRLDPVTHYA

-137 ILGIADAIS
+137 IVGFTDAMS
-146 DTGLD
+146 DAGFD
-151 LKKKIDTYGRDKVG
+151 LRKEIDTYGRDKVG

-177 HSGDGLFASHPLGQR
+177 YSGDGLFASYPMGKR
-192 ATSKHIS
+192 ASSKHIS

-269 MGAMATDERMKNL
+269 MGAMATDERMTNL
-282 QALLG
+282 QQLLG
-287 EGEDLNYKNF
+287 EGDDLDYTKF

-324 LETGANIRGAFL
+324 LEVGANIRGCFL

-365 DIEKVFGEKVL
+365 DIETVFGSKTLQEK
-376 QNQSCFIAH
+376 SCFLAH

-392 RITESHIMST
+392 RITESHIIST
-402 FAKEFQVGNMPVTS
+402 FAKEFGIENLPVTS

-426 TAGMDQIWSA
+426 TAGMDQIWCG
-436 LGALDSQKLS
+436 LGALESQKLT

-455 DDVFTENLDYFLE
+455 DDVFKDNLDFFL
-468 DREFQDKKDIVF
+468 DNKEFSSQKDIAF

-495 ISKDLTLD
+495 ISSSLTEEL
-503 LINKRYNSSELS
+503 LQRRFTEKELKAWKKKREATLKLREKNFEQAVNSD
-515 KWQGLQEKTL
+515 
-525 ESRAQN
+525 
-531 KLAAINNE
+531 

-550 LDLTDLD
+550 LDLTDLE
-557 ISRTNIKTSTGFDY
+557 ISKKNIKTKTGFNY
-571 ELSSDLRDEDYS
+571 ALNSDLTKSDF
-583 V
+583 

>member
-1 MQWRKTVVSNK
+1 MAK
-12 PIPCLVGFGGI
+12 PIPCLVGFGGL
-23 TPAGRASHNL
+23 TPAGRGSHNL
-33 SYSRMT
+33 SYSRMI
-39 YDFQSEQEKINYLK
+39 YDLESEQNKFNYLK
-53 SVLSLCGLIDETL
+53 SVLTLCGLIDETTEAT
-66 DSSEINQFVKSK
+66 EIEQLILSK
-78 EEEVL
+78 ENEVL
-83 NNTLMRQLDYK
+83 ENTLMRKLDYE
-94 FFRETF
+94 FFRNTF
-100 WTYDYEMPANACAQ
+100 WSYDYEMPANACGQ
-114 LPFQLDPVKHYA
+114 LPYRLDPVTHYA

-137 ILGIADAIS
+137 IVGFTDAMS
-146 DTGLD
+146 DAGFD
-151 LKKKIDTYGRDKVG
+151 LRKEIDTYGRDKVG

-177 HSGDGLFASHPLGQR
+177 YSGDGLFASYPMGKR
-192 ATSKHIS
+192 ASSKHIS

-269 MGAMATDERMKNL
+269 MGAMATDERMTNL
-282 QALLG
+282 QQLLG
-287 EGEDLNYKNF
+287 EGDDLDYTKF

-324 LETGANIRGAFL
+324 LEVGANIRGCFL

-365 DIEKVFGEKVL
+365 DIETVFGSKTLQEK
-376 QNQSCFIAH
+376 SCFLAH

-392 RITESHIMST
+392 RITESHIIST
-402 FAKEFQVGNMPVTS
+402 FAKEFGIQNLPVTS

-426 TAGMDQIWSA
+426 TAGMDQIWCG
-436 LGALDSQKLS
+436 LGALESQKLT

-455 DDVFTENLDYFLE
+455 DDVFKDNLDFFL
-468 DREFQDKKDIVF
+468 DNKEFSSQKDIAF

-495 ISKDLTLD
+495 ISSSLTEEL
-503 LINKRYNSSELS
+503 LQRRFTEKELKAWKKKREATLKLREKNFELAVNSD
-515 KWQGLQEKTL
+515 
-525 ESRAQN
+525 
-531 KLAAINNE
+531 

-550 LDLTDLD
+550 LDLTDLE
-557 ISRTNIKTSTGFDY
+557 ISKKNIKTKTGFNY
-571 ELSSDLRDEDYS
+571 ALNSDLTKSDF
-583 V
+583 

>member
-1 MQWRKTVVSNK
+1 MAK
-12 PIPCLVGFGGI
+12 PIPCLVGFGGL
-23 TPAGRASHNL
+23 TPAGRGSHNL
-33 SYSRMT
+33 SYSRMI
-39 YDFQSEQEKINYLK
+39 YDLESDQNKFNYLK
-53 SVLSLCGLIDETL
+53 SVLTLCGLIDETTEAT
-66 DSSEINQFVKSK
+66 EIERLILSK
-78 EEEVL
+78 ENEVL
-83 NNTLMRQLDYK
+83 ENTLMRKLDYE
-94 FFRETF
+94 FFRNTF
-100 WTYDYEMPANACAQ
+100 WSYDYEMPANACGQ
-114 LPFQLDPVKHYA
+114 LPFRLDPVTHYA

-137 ILGIADAIS
+137 IVGFTDAMS
-146 DTGLD
+146 DAGFD
-151 LKKKIDTYGRDKVG
+151 LRKEIDTYGRDKVG

-177 HSGDGLFASHPLGQR
+177 YSGDGLFASYPMGKR
-192 ATSKHIS
+192 ASSKHIS

-269 MGAMATDERMKNL
+269 MGAMATDERMTNL
-282 QALLG
+282 QQLLG
-287 EGEDLNYKNF
+287 EGDDLDYTKF

-324 LETGANIRGAFL
+324 LEVGANIRGCFL

-365 DIEKVFGEKVL
+365 DIETVFGSKTLQEK
-376 QNQSCFIAH
+376 SCFLAH

-392 RITESHIMST
+392 RITESHIVST
-402 FAKEFQVGNMPVTS
+402 FAKEFGIENLPVTS

-426 TAGMDQIWSA
+426 TAGMDQIWCG
-436 LGALDSQKLS
+436 LGALESQKLT

-455 DDVFTENLDYFLE
+455 DDVYKDNLDFFLE
-468 DREFQDKKDIVF
+468 NKEFNSQKDIAF

-495 ISKDLTLD
+495 ISSNLTEEL
-503 LINKRYNSSELS
+503 LQRRFTEKELKAWKKKREATLKLREKNFELAVNSD
-515 KWQGLQEKTL
+515 
-525 ESRAQN
+525 
-531 KLAAINNE
+531 

-550 LDLTDLD
+550 LDLTDLE
-557 ISRTNIKTSTGFDY
+557 ISKKNIKTKTGFNY
-571 ELSSDLRDEDYS
+571 ALNSDLTKSDF
-583 V
+583 

>member
-1 MQWRKTVVSNK
+1 MAK
-12 PIPCLVGFGGI
+12 PIPCLVGFGGL
-23 TPAGRASHNL
+23 TPAGRGSHNL
-33 SYSRMT
+33 SYSRMI
-39 YDFQSEQEKINYLK
+39 YDLESDQNKFNYLK
-53 SVLSLCGLIDETL
+53 SVLTLCGLIDETTEAT
-66 DSSEINQFVKSK
+66 EIEQLILSK
-78 EEEVL
+78 ENEVL
-83 NNTLMRQLDYK
+83 ENTLMRKLDYE
-94 FFRETF
+94 FFRNTF
-100 WTYDYEMPANACAQ
+100 WSYDYEMPANACGQ
-114 LPFQLDPVKHYA
+114 LPFRLDPVTHYA

-137 ILGIADAIS
+137 IVGFTDAMS
-146 DTGLD
+146 DAGFD
-151 LKKKIDTYGRDKVG
+151 LRKEIDTYGRDKVG

-177 HSGDGLFASHPLGQR
+177 YSGDGLFASYPMGKR
-192 ATSKHIS
+192 ASSKHIS

-269 MGAMATDERMKNL
+269 MGAMATDERMTNL
-282 QALLG
+282 QKLLG
-287 EGEDLNYKNF
+287 EGDDLDYTKF

-324 LETGANIRGAFL
+324 LEVGANIRGCFL

-365 DIEKVFGEKVL
+365 DIETVFGSKTLQEK
-376 QNQSCFIAH
+376 SCFLAH

-392 RITESHIMST
+392 RITESHIVST
-402 FAKEFQVGNMPVTS
+402 FAKEFGIENLPVTS

-426 TAGMDQIWSA
+426 TAGMDQIWCG
-436 LGALDSQKLS
+436 LGALESQKLT

-455 DDVFTENLDYFLE
+455 DDVFKDNLDFFLE
-468 DREFQDKKDIVF
+468 NKEFNSQKDIAF

-495 ISKDLTLD
+495 ISSNLTEELLQRRFTD
-503 LINKRYNSSELS
+503 KELKAWKKKREATLKLREKNFELAVNSD
-515 KWQGLQEKTL
+515 
-525 ESRAQN
+525 
-531 KLAAINNE
+531 

-550 LDLTDLD
+550 LDLTDLE
-557 ISRTNIKTSTGFDY
+557 ISKKNIKTKTGFNY
-571 ELSSDLRDEDYS
+571 ALNSDLTKSDF
-583 V
+583 

>member
-1 MQWRKTVVSNK
+1 MAK
-12 PIPCLVGFGGI
+12 PIPCLVGFGGL
-23 TPAGRASHNL
+23 TPAGRGSHNL
-33 SYSRMT
+33 SYSRMI
-39 YDFQSEQEKINYLK
+39 YDLESDQNKFNYLK
-53 SVLSLCGLIDETL
+53 SVLTLCGLIDETTEAT
-66 DSSEINQFVKSK
+66 EIEQLILSK
-78 EEEVL
+78 ENEVL
-83 NNTLMRQLDYK
+83 ENTLMRKLDYE
-94 FFRETF
+94 FFRNTF
-100 WTYDYEMPANACAQ
+100 WSYDYEMPANACGQ
-114 LPFQLDPVKHYA
+114 LPFRLDPVTHYA

-137 ILGIADAIS
+137 IVGFTDAMS
-146 DTGLD
+146 DAGFD
-151 LKKKIDTYGRDKVG
+151 LRKEIDTYGRDKVG

-177 HSGDGLFASHPLGQR
+177 YSGDGLFASYPMGKR
-192 ATSKHIS
+192 ASSKHIS

-216 SLGITGHFIGACATS
+216 SLGITGHFIGACAAS

-269 MGAMATDERMKNL
+269 MGAMATDERMTNL
-282 QALLG
+282 QQLLG
-287 EGEDLNYKNF
+287 EGDDLDYTKF

-324 LETGANIRGAFL
+324 LEVGANIRGCFL

-365 DIEKVFGEKVL
+365 DIETVFGSKTLQEK
-376 QNQSCFIAH
+376 SCFLAH

-392 RITESHIMST
+392 RITESHIVST
-402 FAKEFQVGNMPVTS
+402 FAKEFGIENLPVTS

-426 TAGMDQIWSA
+426 TAGMYQIWCG
-436 LGALDSQKLS
+436 LGELESQKLT

-455 DDVFTENLDYFLE
+455 DDVFKDNLDFFLE
-468 DREFQDKKDIVF
+468 NKEFNSQKDIAF

-495 ISKDLTLD
+495 ISSNLTEEL
-503 LINKRYNSSELS
+503 LQRRFTEKELKAWKKKREATLKLREKNFELAVNSD
-515 KWQGLQEKTL
+515 
-525 ESRAQN
+525 
-531 KLAAINNE
+531 

-550 LDLTDLD
+550 LDLTDLE
-557 ISRTNIKTSTGFDY
+557 ISKKNIKTKTGFNY
-571 ELSSDLRDEDYS
+571 ALNSDLTKSDF
-583 V
+583 

>member
-1 MQWRKTVVSNK
+1 MAK
-12 PIPCLVGFGGI
+12 PIPCLVGFGGL
-23 TPAGRASHNL
+23 TPAGRGSHNL
-33 SYSRMT
+33 SYSRMI
-39 YDFQSEQEKINYLK
+39 YDLESEQNKFNYLK
-53 SVLSLCGLIDETL
+53 SVLTLCGLIDETTEAP
-66 DSSEINQFVKSK
+66 EIEQLILSK
-78 EEEVL
+78 ENEVL
-83 NNTLMRQLDYK
+83 ENTLMRKLDYE
-94 FFRETF
+94 FFRNTF
-100 WTYDYEMPANACAQ
+100 WSYDYEMPANACGQ
-114 LPFQLDPVKHYA
+114 LPYRLDPVTHYA

-137 ILGIADAIS
+137 IVGFTDAMS
-146 DTGLD
+146 DAGFD
-151 LKKKIDTYGRDKVG
+151 LRKEIDTYGRDKVG

-177 HSGDGLFASHPLGQR
+177 YSGDGLFASYPMGKR
-192 ATSKHIS
+192 ASSKHIS

-269 MGAMATDERMKNL
+269 MGAMATDERMTNL
-282 QALLG
+282 QQLLG
-287 EGEDLNYKNF
+287 EGDDLDYTKF

-324 LETGANIRGAFL
+324 LEVGANIRGCFL

-365 DIEKVFGEKVL
+365 DIETVFGSKTLQEK
-376 QNQSCFIAH
+376 SCFLAH

-392 RITESHIMST
+392 RITESHIIST
-402 FAKEFQVGNMPVTS
+402 FAKEFGIENLPVTS

-426 TAGMDQIWSA
+426 TAGMDQIWCG
-436 LGALDSQKLS
+436 LGALESQKLT

-455 DDVFTENLDYFLE
+455 DDVFKDNLDFFL
-468 DREFQDKKDIVF
+468 DNKEFSSQKDIAF

-495 ISKDLTLD
+495 ISSSLTEEL
-503 LINKRYNSSELS
+503 LQRRFTEKELKAWKKKREATLKLREKNFELAVNSD
-515 KWQGLQEKTL
+515 
-525 ESRAQN
+525 
-531 KLAAINNE
+531 

-550 LDLTDLD
+550 LDLTDLE
-557 ISRTNIKTSTGFDY
+557 ISKKNIKTKTGFNY
-571 ELSSDLRDEDYS
+571 ALNSDLTKSDF
-583 V
+583 

>member
-1 MQWRKTVVSNK
+1 MAK
-12 PIPCLVGFGGI
+12 PIPCLVGYGGL
-23 TPAGRASHNL
+23 TPAGRGSHNL
-33 SYSRMT
+33 SYSRMI
-39 YDFQSEQEKINYLK
+39 YDLESDQNKFNYLK
-53 SVLSLCGLIDETL
+53 SVLTLCGLIDETTEAP
-66 DSSEINQFVKSK
+66 EIEQLILSK
-78 EEEVL
+78 ENEVL
-83 NNTLMRQLDYK
+83 ENTLMRKLDYE
-94 FFRETF
+94 FFRNTF
-100 WTYDYEMPANACAQ
+100 WSYDYEMPANACGQ
-114 LPFQLDPVKHYA
+114 LPFRLDPVTHYA

-137 ILGIADAIS
+137 IVGFTDAMS
-146 DTGLD
+146 DAGFD
-151 LKKKIDTYGRDKVG
+151 LRKEIDSYGRDKVG

-177 HSGDGLFASHPLGQR
+177 YSGDGLFASYPMGKR
-192 ATSKHIS
+192 ASSKHIS

-269 MGAMATDERMKNL
+269 MGAMATDERMTNL
-282 QALLG
+282 QQLLG
-287 EGEDLNYKNF
+287 EGDDLDYTKF

-324 LETGANIRGAFL
+324 LEVGANIRGCFL

-365 DIEKVFGEKVL
+365 DIETVFGAKTLQEK
-376 QNQSCFIAH
+376 SCFLAH

-392 RITESHIMST
+392 RITESHIVST
-402 FAKEFQVGNMPVTS
+402 FAKEFGIENLPVTS

-426 TAGMDQIWSA
+426 TAGMDQIWCG
-436 LGALDSQKLS
+436 LGALESQKLT

-455 DDVFTENLDYFLE
+455 DDVFKENLDFFLE
-468 DREFQDKKDIVF
+468 NKEFNSQKDIAF

-495 ISKDLTLD
+495 ISSNLTEEL
-503 LINKRYNSSELS
+503 LQRRFTEKELKAWKKKREATLQLREKNFELAVNSD
-515 KWQGLQEKTL
+515 
-525 ESRAQN
+525 
-531 KLAAINNE
+531 

-550 LDLTDLD
+550 LDLTDLE
-557 ISRTNIKTSTGFDY
+557 ISKKSIKTKTGFDY
-571 ELSSDLRDEDYS
+571 ALNSDLTKSDF
-583 V
+583 

>member
-1 MQWRKTVVSNK
+1 MAK
-12 PIPCLVGFGGI
+12 PIPCLVGFGGL
-23 TPAGRASHNL
+23 TPAGRGSHNL
-33 SYSRMT
+33 SYSRMI
-39 YDFQSEQEKINYLK
+39 YDLESEQNKFNYLK
-53 SVLSLCGLIDETL
+53 SVLTLCSLIDETTEAP
-66 DSSEINQFVKSK
+66 EIEQLILSK
-78 EEEVL
+78 ENEVL
-83 NNTLMRQLDYK
+83 ENTLMRKLDYE
-94 FFRETF
+94 FFRNTF
-100 WTYDYEMPANACAQ
+100 WSYDYEMPANACGQ
-114 LPFQLDPVKHYA
+114 LPYRLDPVTHYA

-137 ILGIADAIS
+137 IVGFTDAMS
-146 DTGLD
+146 DAGFD
-151 LKKKIDTYGRDKVG
+151 LRKEIDTYGRDKVG

-177 HSGDGLFASHPLGQR
+177 YSGDGLFASYPMGKR
-192 ATSKHIS
+192 ASSKHIS

-269 MGAMATDERMKNL
+269 MGAMATDERMTNL
-282 QALLG
+282 QQLLG
-287 EGEDLNYKNF
+287 EGDDLDYTKF

-324 LETGANIRGAFL
+324 LEVGANIRGCFL

-365 DIEKVFGEKVL
+365 DIETVFGSKTLQEK
-376 QNQSCFIAH
+376 SCFLAH

-392 RITESHIMST
+392 RITESHIIST
-402 FAKEFQVGNMPVTS
+402 FAKEFGIENLPVTS

-426 TAGMDQIWSA
+426 TAGMDQIWCG
-436 LGALDSQKLS
+436 LGALESQKLT

-455 DDVFTENLDYFLE
+455 DDVFKDNLDFFL
-468 DREFQDKKDIVF
+468 DNKEFSSQKDIAF

-495 ISKDLTLD
+495 ISSSLTEEL
-503 LINKRYNSSELS
+503 LQRRFTEKELKAWKKKREATLKLREKNFELAVNSD
-515 KWQGLQEKTL
+515 
-525 ESRAQN
+525 
-531 KLAAINNE
+531 

-550 LDLTDLD
+550 LDLTDLE
-557 ISRTNIKTSTGFDY
+557 ISKKNIKTKTGFNY
-571 ELSSDLRDEDYS
+571 ALNSDLTKSDF
-583 V
+583 

>member
-1 MQWRKTVVSNK
+1 MAK
-12 PIPCLVGFGGI
+12 PIPCLVGFGGL
-23 TPAGRASHNL
+23 TPAGRGSHNL
-33 SYSRMT
+33 SYSRMI
-39 YDFQSEQEKINYLK
+39 YDLESEQNKFNYLK
-53 SVLSLCGLIDETL
+53 SVLTLCGLIDETTEAT
-66 DSSEINQFVKSK
+66 EIEQLILSK
-78 EEEVL
+78 ENEVL
-83 NNTLMRQLDYK
+83 ENTLMRKLDYE
-94 FFRETF
+94 FFRNTF
-100 WTYDYEMPANACAQ
+100 WSYDYEMPANACGQ
-114 LPFQLDPVKHYA
+114 LPYRLDPVTHYA

-137 ILGIADAIS
+137 IIGFSDAMS
-146 DTGLD
+146 DAGFD
-151 LKKKIDTYGRDKVG
+151 LRKEIDSYGRDKVG

-177 HSGDGLFASHPLGQR
+177 YSGDGLFASYPMGKR
-192 ATSKHIS
+192 ASSKHIS

-269 MGAMATDERMKNL
+269 MGAMATDERMTNL
-282 QALLG
+282 QQLLG
-287 EGEDLNYKNF
+287 EGDDLDYTKF

-324 LETGANIRGAFL
+324 LEVGANIRGCFL

-365 DIEKVFGEKVL
+365 DIETVFGSKTLQEK
-376 QNQSCFIAH
+376 SCFLAH

-392 RITESHIMST
+392 RITESHIIST
-402 FAKEFQVGNMPVTS
+402 FAKEFGIQNLPVTS

-426 TAGMDQIWSA
+426 TAGMDQIWCG
-436 LGALDSQKLS
+436 LGALESQKLT

-455 DDVFTENLDYFLE
+455 DDVFKDNLDFFL
-468 DREFQDKKDIVF
+468 DNKEFSSQKDIAF

-495 ISKDLTLD
+495 ISSSLTEEL
-503 LINKRYNSSELS
+503 LQRRFTEKELKAWKKKREATLKLREKNFELAVNSD
-515 KWQGLQEKTL
+515 
-525 ESRAQN
+525 
-531 KLAAINNE
+531 

-550 LDLTDLD
+550 LDLTDLE
-557 ISRTNIKTSTGFDY
+557 ISKKNIKTKTGFNY
-571 ELSSDLRDEDYS
+571 ALNSDLTKSDF
-583 V
+583 

>member
-1 MQWRKTVVSNK
+1 MAK
-12 PIPCLVGFGGI
+12 PIPCLVGFGGL

-33 SYSRMT
+33 SYSRMI
-39 YDFQSEQEKINYLK
+39 YDLESDQNKFNYLK
-53 SVLSLCGLIDETL
+53 SVLTLCGLIDGT
-66 DSSEINQFVKSK
+66 SKAPEIEQLILSK
-78 EEEVL
+78 ENEVL
-83 NNTLMRQLDYK
+83 ENTLMRKLDYE
-94 FFRETF
+94 FFRNTF
-100 WTYDYEMPANACAQ
+100 WSYDYEMPANACGQ
-114 LPFQLDPVKHYA
+114 LPFRLDPVTHYA

-137 ILGIADAIS
+137 IVGFTDAMT
-146 DTGLD
+146 DAGFD
-151 LKKKIDTYGRDKVG
+151 LRKEIDTYGRDKVG

-177 HSGDGLFASHPLGQR
+177 YSGDGLFASYPMGKR
-192 ATSKHIS
+192 ASSKHIS

-269 MGAMATDERMKNL
+269 MGAMATDERMNNL
-282 QALLG
+282 QQLLG
-287 EGEDLNYKNF
+287 EGDDLDYTKF

-324 LETGANIRGAFL
+324 LELGANIRGCFL

-365 DIEKVFGEKVL
+365 DIETVFGSKTLQEK
-376 QNQSCFIAH
+376 SCFLAH

-392 RITESHIMST
+392 RITESHIIST
-402 FAKEFQVGNMPVTS
+402 FAKEFGIENLPVTS

-426 TAGMDQIWSA
+426 TAGMDQIWCG
-436 LGALDSQKLS
+436 LGALESQKLT

-455 DDVFTENLDYFLE
+455 DDVFKDNLDFFLE
-468 DREFQDKKDIVF
+468 NKEFNSQKDIAF

-495 ISKDLTLD
+495 ISSNLTEEL
-503 LINKRYNSSELS
+503 LQRRFTEKELKAWKNKREATL
-515 KWQGLQEKTL
+515 KLREKNFDL
-525 ESRAQN
+525 
-531 KLAAINNE
+531 AINSD
-539 IEPIY
+539 IKPIY

-550 LDLTDLD
+550 LDLTDLE
-557 ISRTNIKTSTGFDY
+557 ISKKNIKTKTGFNY
-571 ELSSDLRDEDYS
+571 ALNSDLIKSDF
-583 V
+583 

>member
-1 MQWRKTVVSNK
+1 MAK
-12 PIPCLVGFGGI
+12 PIPCLVGFGGL
-23 TPAGRASHNL
+23 TPAGRGSHNL
-33 SYSRMT
+33 SYSRMI
-39 YDFQSEQEKINYLK
+39 YDLESDQNKFNYLK
-53 SVLSLCGLIDETL
+53 SVLTLCGLIDETTEAT
-66 DSSEINQFVKSK
+66 EIEQLILSK
-78 EEEVL
+78 ENEVL
-83 NNTLMRQLDYK
+83 ENTLMRKLDYE
-94 FFRETF
+94 FFRNTF
-100 WTYDYEMPANACAQ
+100 WSYDYEMPANACGQ
-114 LPFQLDPVKHYA
+114 LPFRLDPVTHYA

-137 ILGIADAIS
+137 IVGFTDAMS
-146 DTGLD
+146 DAGFD
-151 LKKKIDTYGRDKVG
+151 LRKEIDTYGRDKVG

-177 HSGDGLFASHPLGQR
+177 YSGDGLFASYPMGKR
-192 ATSKHIS
+192 ASSKHIS

-269 MGAMATDERMKNL
+269 MGAMATDERMTNL
-282 QALLG
+282 QQLLG
-287 EGEDLNYKNF
+287 EGDDLDYTKF

-324 LETGANIRGAFL
+324 LEVGANIRGCFL

-365 DIEKVFGEKVL
+365 DIETVFGSKTLQEK
-376 QNQSCFIAH
+376 SCFLAH

-392 RITESHIMST
+392 RITESHIVST
-402 FAKEFQVGNMPVTS
+402 FAKEFGIENLPVTS

-426 TAGMDQIWSA
+426 TAGMDQIWCG
-436 LGALDSQKLS
+436 LGALESQKLT

-455 DDVFTENLDYFLE
+455 DDVFKDNLDFFLE
-468 DREFQDKKDIVF
+468 NKEFNSQKDIAF

-495 ISKDLTLD
+495 ISSNLTEEL
-503 LINKRYNSSELS
+503 LQRRFTEKELKTWKKKREATLKLREKNFELAVNSD
-515 KWQGLQEKTL
+515 
-525 ESRAQN
+525 
-531 KLAAINNE
+531 

-550 LDLTDLD
+550 LDLTDLE
-557 ISRTNIKTSTGFDY
+557 ISKKNIKTKTGFNY
-571 ELSSDLRDEDYS
+571 ALNSDLTKSDF
-583 V
+583 

>member
-1 MQWRKTVVSNK
+1 MAK
-12 PIPCLVGFGGI
+12 PIPCLVGFGGL
-23 TPAGRASHNL
+23 TPAGRGSHNL
-33 SYSRMT
+33 SYSRMI
-39 YDFQSEQEKINYLK
+39 YDLESDQNKFNYLK
-53 SVLSLCGLIDETL
+53 SVLTLCGLIDETTEAT
-66 DSSEINQFVKSK
+66 EIEQLILSK
-78 EEEVL
+78 ENEVL
-83 NNTLMRQLDYK
+83 ENTLMRKLDYE
-94 FFRETF
+94 FFRNTF
-100 WTYDYEMPANACAQ
+100 WSYDYEMPANACGQ
-114 LPFQLDPVKHYA
+114 LPFRLDPVTHYA

-137 ILGIADAIS
+137 IVGFTDAMS
-146 DTGLD
+146 DAGLD
-151 LKKKIDTYGRDKVG
+151 LRKEIDTYGRDKVG

-177 HSGDGLFASHPLGQR
+177 YSGDGLFASYPMGKR
-192 ATSKHIS
+192 ASSKHIS

-269 MGAMATDERMKNL
+269 MGAMATDERMTNL
-282 QALLG
+282 QQLLG
-287 EGEDLNYKNF
+287 EGDDLDYTKF

-324 LETGANIRGAFL
+324 LEVGANIRGCFL

-365 DIEKVFGEKVL
+365 DIETVFGSKTLQEK
-376 QNQSCFIAH
+376 SCFLAH

-392 RITESHIMST
+392 RITESHIVST
-402 FAKEFQVGNMPVTS
+402 FAKEFGIENLPVTS

-426 TAGMDQIWSA
+426 TAGMDQIWCG
-436 LGALDSQKLS
+436 LGALESQKLT

-455 DDVFTENLDYFLE
+455 DDVFKDNLDFFLE
-468 DREFQDKKDIVF
+468 NKEFNSQKDIAF

-495 ISKDLTLD
+495 ISSNLTEELLQRRFTD
-503 LINKRYNSSELS
+503 KELKAWKKKREATLKLREKNFELAVNSD
-515 KWQGLQEKTL
+515 
-525 ESRAQN
+525 
-531 KLAAINNE
+531 

-550 LDLTDLD
+550 LDLTHLE
-557 ISRTNIKTSTGFDY
+557 ISKKNIKTKTGFNY
-571 ELSSDLRDEDYS
+571 ALNSDLTKSDF
-583 V
+583 

>member
-1 MQWRKTVVSNK
+1 MAK
-12 PIPCLVGFGGI
+12 PIPCLVGFGGL
-23 TPAGRASHNL
+23 TPAGRGSHNL
-33 SYSRMT
+33 SYSRMI
-39 YDFQSEQEKINYLK
+39 YDLESEQNKLNYLK
-53 SVLSLCGLIDETL
+53 SVLTLCGLIDETTEAP
-66 DSSEINQFVKSK
+66 EIEQLILSK
-78 EEEVL
+78 ENEVL
-83 NNTLMRQLDYK
+83 ENTLMRKLDYE
-94 FFRETF
+94 FFRNTF
-100 WTYDYEMPANACAQ
+100 WSYDYEMPANACGQ
-114 LPFQLDPVKHYA
+114 LPYRLDPVTHYA

-137 ILGIADAIS
+137 IVGFTDAMS
-146 DTGLD
+146 DAGFD
-151 LKKKIDTYGRDKVG
+151 LRKEIDTYGRDKVG

-177 HSGDGLFASHPLGQR
+177 YSGDGLFASYPMGKR
-192 ATSKHIS
+192 ASSKHIS

-269 MGAMATDERMKNL
+269 MGAMATDERMTNL
-282 QALLG
+282 QQLLG
-287 EGEDLNYKNF
+287 EGDDLDYTKF

-324 LETGANIRGAFL
+324 LEVGANIRGCFL

-365 DIEKVFGEKVL
+365 DIETVFGSKTLQEK
-376 QNQSCFIAH
+376 SCFLAH

-392 RITESHIMST
+392 RITESHIIST
-402 FAKEFQVGNMPVTS
+402 FAKEFGIQNLPVTS

-426 TAGMDQIWSA
+426 TAGMDQIWCG
-436 LGALDSQKLS
+436 LGALESQKLT

-455 DDVFTENLDYFLE
+455 DDVFKDNLDFFL
-468 DREFQDKKDIVF
+468 DNKEFSSQKDIAF

-495 ISKDLTLD
+495 ISSSLTEEL
-503 LINKRYNSSELS
+503 LQRRFTEKELKAWKKKREATLKLREKNFELAVNSD
-515 KWQGLQEKTL
+515 
-525 ESRAQN
+525 
-531 KLAAINNE
+531 

-550 LDLTDLD
+550 LDLTDLE
-557 ISRTNIKTSTGFDY
+557 ISKKNIKTKTGFNY
-571 ELSSDLRDEDYS
+571 ALNSDLTKSDF
-583 V
+583 

>member
-1 MQWRKTVVSNK
+1 MAK
-12 PIPCLVGFGGI
+12 PIPCLVGFGGL
-23 TPAGRASHNL
+23 TPAGRGSHNL
-33 SYSRMT
+33 SYSRMI
-39 YDFQSEQEKINYLK
+39 YDLESDQNKFNYLK
-53 SVLSLCGLIDETL
+53 SVLTLCGLIDETTEAT
-66 DSSEINQFVKSK
+66 EIEQLILSK
-78 EEEVL
+78 ENEVL
-83 NNTLMRQLDYK
+83 ENTLMRKLDYE
-94 FFRETF
+94 FFRNTF
-100 WTYDYEMPANACAQ
+100 WSYDYEMPANACGQ
-114 LPFQLDPVKHYA
+114 LPFRLDPVTHYA

-137 ILGIADAIS
+137 IVGFTDAMS
-146 DTGLD
+146 DAGFD
-151 LKKKIDTYGRDKVG
+151 LRKEIDTYGRDKVG

-177 HSGDGLFASHPLGQR
+177 YSGDGLFASYPMGKR
-192 ATSKHIS
+192 ASSKHIS

-269 MGAMATDERMKNL
+269 MGAMATDERMTNL
-282 QALLG
+282 QQLLG
-287 EGEDLNYKNF
+287 EGDDLDYTKF

-324 LETGANIRGAFL
+324 LEVGANIRGCFL

-365 DIEKVFGEKVL
+365 DIETVFGSKTLQEK
-376 QNQSCFIAH
+376 SCFLAH

-392 RITESHIMST
+392 RITESHIVST
-402 FAKEFQVGNMPVTS
+402 FAKEFGIENLPVTS

-426 TAGMDQIWSA
+426 TAGMDQIWCG
-436 LGALDSQKLS
+436 LGALESQKLT

-455 DDVFTENLDYFLE
+455 DDVFKDNLDFFLE
-468 DREFQDKKDIVF
+468 NKEFNSQKDIAF

-495 ISKDLTLD
+495 ISSNLTEEL
-503 LINKRYNSSELS
+503 LQRRFTEKELKAWKKKREATLKLREKNFEL
-515 KWQGLQEKTL
+515 
-525 ESRAQN
+525 
-531 KLAAINNE
+531 AINSD

-550 LDLTDLD
+550 LDLTDLE
-557 ISRTNIKTSTGFDY
+557 ISKKNIKTKTGFNY
-571 ELSSDLRDEDYS
+571 ALNSDLTKSDF
-583 V
+583 

>member
-1 MQWRKTVVSNK
+1 MAK
-12 PIPCLVGFGGI
+12 PIPCLVGFGGL
-23 TPAGRASHNL
+23 TPAGRGSHNL
-33 SYSRMT
+33 SYSRMI
-39 YDFQSEQEKINYLK
+39 YDLESDQNKFNYLK
-53 SVLSLCGLIDETL
+53 SVLTLCGLIDETTEAP
-66 DSSEINQFVKSK
+66 EIEQLILSK
-78 EEEVL
+78 ENEVL
-83 NNTLMRQLDYK
+83 ENTLMRKLDYE
-94 FFRETF
+94 FFRNTF
-100 WTYDYEMPANACAQ
+100 WSYDYEMPANACGQ
-114 LPFQLDPVKHYA
+114 LPFRLDPVTHYA

-137 ILGIADAIS
+137 IVGFTDAMS
-146 DTGLD
+146 DAGFD
-151 LKKKIDTYGRDKVG
+151 LRKEIDTYGRDKVG

-177 HSGDGLFASHPLGQR
+177 YSGDGLFASYPMGKR
-192 ATSKHIS
+192 ASSKHIS

-269 MGAMATDERMKNL
+269 MGAMATDERMTNL
-282 QALLG
+282 QQLLG
-287 EGEDLNYKNF
+287 EGDDLDYTKF

-324 LETGANIRGAFL
+324 LEVGANIRGCFL

-365 DIEKVFGEKVL
+365 DIETVFGSKTLQEK
-376 QNQSCFIAH
+376 SCFLAH

-392 RITESHIMST
+392 RVTESHIVST
-402 FAKEFQVGNMPVTS
+402 FAKEFGIENLPVTS

-426 TAGMDQIWSA
+426 TAGMDQIWCG
-436 LGALDSQKLS
+436 LGALESQKLT

-455 DDVFTENLDYFLE
+455 DDVFKDNLDFFLE
-468 DREFQDKKDIVF
+468 NKEFNSQKDIAF

-495 ISKDLTLD
+495 ISSNLTEELLQRRFTD
-503 LINKRYNSSELS
+503 KELKAWKKKREATLKLREKNFELAVNSD
-515 KWQGLQEKTL
+515 
-525 ESRAQN
+525 
-531 KLAAINNE
+531 

-550 LDLTDLD
+550 LDLTDLE
-557 ISRTNIKTSTGFDY
+557 ISKKNIKTKTGFNY
-571 ELSSDLRDEDYS
+571 ALNSDLTKSDF
-583 V
+583 

>member
-1 MQWRKTVVSNK
+1 MAK
-12 PIPCLVGFGGI
+12 PIPCLVGFGGL
-23 TPAGRASHNL
+23 TPAGRGSHNL
-33 SYSRMT
+33 SYSRMI
-39 YDFQSEQEKINYLK
+39 YDLESEQNKFNYLK
-53 SVLSLCGLIDETL
+53 SVLTLCGLIDETTEAP
-66 DSSEINQFVKSK
+66 EIEQLILSK
-78 EEEVL
+78 ENEVL
-83 NNTLMRQLDYK
+83 ENTLMRKLDYE
-94 FFRETF
+94 FFRNTF
-100 WTYDYEMPANACAQ
+100 WSYDYEMPANACGQ
-114 LPFQLDPVKHYA
+114 LPYRLDPVTHYA

-137 ILGIADAIS
+137 IVGFTDAMS
-146 DTGLD
+146 DAGFD
-151 LKKKIDTYGRDKVG
+151 LRKEIDTYGRDKVG

-177 HSGDGLFASHPLGQR
+177 YSGDGLFASYPMGKR
-192 ATSKHIS
+192 ASSKHIS

-269 MGAMATDERMKNL
+269 MGAMATDERMTNL
-282 QALLG
+282 QQLLG
-287 EGEDLNYKNF
+287 EGDDLDYTKF

-324 LETGANIRGAFL
+324 LEVGANIRGCFL

-365 DIEKVFGEKVL
+365 DIETVFGSKALQEK
-376 QNQSCFIAH
+376 SCFLAH

-392 RITESHIMST
+392 RITESHIIST
-402 FAKEFQVGNMPVTS
+402 FAKEFGIQNLPVTS

-426 TAGMDQIWSA
+426 TAGMDQIWCG
-436 LGALDSQKLS
+436 LGALESQKLT

-455 DDVFTENLDYFLE
+455 DDVFKDNLDFFL
-468 DREFQDKKDIVF
+468 DNKEFSSQKDIAF

-495 ISKDLTLD
+495 ISSNLTEEL
-503 LINKRYNSSELS
+503 LQRRFTEKELKAWKKKREATLQLREKNFELAVNSD
-515 KWQGLQEKTL
+515 
-525 ESRAQN
+525 
-531 KLAAINNE
+531 

-550 LDLTDLD
+550 LDLTDLE
-557 ISRTNIKTSTGFDY
+557 ISKKNIKTKTGFNY
-571 ELSSDLRDEDYS
+571 ALNSDLTKSDF
-583 V
+583 

>member
-1 MQWRKTVVSNK
+1 MAK
-12 PIPCLVGFGGI
+12 PIPCLVGFGGL
-23 TPAGRASHNL
+23 TPAGRGSHNL
-33 SYSRMT
+33 SYSRMI
-39 YDFQSEQEKINYLK
+39 YDLESEQNKFNYLK
-53 SVLSLCGLIDETL
+53 SVLTLCGLIDETTEAP
-66 DSSEINQFVKSK
+66 EIEQLILSK
-78 EEEVL
+78 ENEVL
-83 NNTLMRQLDYK
+83 ENTLMRKLDYE
-94 FFRETF
+94 FFRNTF
-100 WTYDYEMPANACAQ
+100 WSYDYEMPANACGQ
-114 LPFQLDPVKHYA
+114 LPYRLDPVTHYA

-137 ILGIADAIS
+137 IVGFTDAMS
-146 DTGLD
+146 DAGFD
-151 LKKKIDTYGRDKVG
+151 LRKEIDTYGRDKVG

-177 HSGDGLFASHPLGQR
+177 YSGDGLFASYPMGKR
-192 ATSKHIS
+192 ASSKHIS

-269 MGAMATDERMKNL
+269 MGAMATDERMTNL
-282 QALLG
+282 QQLLG
-287 EGEDLNYKNF
+287 EGDDLDYTKF

-324 LETGANIRGAFL
+324 LEVGANIRGCFL

-352 GAGNYFSVGKTFK
+352 GAGIYFSVGKTFK
-365 DIEKVFGEKVL
+365 DIETVFGSKTLQEK
-376 QNQSCFIAH
+376 SCFLAH

-392 RITESHIMST
+392 RITESHIIST
-402 FAKEFQVGNMPVTS
+402 FAKEFGIENLPVTS

-426 TAGMDQIWSA
+426 TAGMDQIWCG
-436 LGALDSQKLS
+436 LGALESQKLT

-455 DDVFTENLDYFLE
+455 DDVFKDNLDFFL
-468 DREFQDKKDIVF
+468 DNKEFGSQKDIAF

-495 ISKDLTLD
+495 ISSSLTEEL
-503 LINKRYNSSELS
+503 LQRRFTEKELKAWKKKREATLKLREKNFELAVNSD
-515 KWQGLQEKTL
+515 
-525 ESRAQN
+525 
-531 KLAAINNE
+531 

-550 LDLTDLD
+550 LDLTDLE
-557 ISRTNIKTSTGFDY
+557 ISKKNIKTKTGFNY
-571 ELSSDLRDEDYS
+571 ALNSDLTKSDF
-583 V
+583 